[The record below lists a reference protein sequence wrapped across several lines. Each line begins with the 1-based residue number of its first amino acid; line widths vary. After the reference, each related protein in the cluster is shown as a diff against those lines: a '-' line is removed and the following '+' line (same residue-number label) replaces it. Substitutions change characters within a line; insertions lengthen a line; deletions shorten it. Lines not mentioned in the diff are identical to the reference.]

1 MIYYSRYTADLY
13 KPNEGPFGRQGG
25 KRGGGGDIKGK
36 VFWYLLNIEKDIIHS
51 PAL

>member
-1 MIYYSRYTADLY
+1 MRVILGA
-13 KPNEGPFGRQGG
+13 KGEKG
-25 KRGGGGDIKGK
+25 GGGGDIKGK